1 MSLKNPKAEHEEV
14 INHAE
19 DYSEPTQAPAQV
31 PAVAQPTGQV
41 AVYQDEEDH
50 FGPRTV
56 KEAFGYFEKVGF
68 EYDPA
73 MAAGCAVISG
83 KIKTGEDMKGEAGD
97 YIDLRVLDVLYH
109 TKVNL
114 GKEEVSNEE
123 GAKQLNCYDGKT
135 VRVSSGVEGEDPI
148 EMDVNEYMD
157 TLRETYPK
165 VSLKERVRIVGIY
178 LGADRPERTLLQA
191 FDPNDEM
198 SDPQLVVIYGPTT
211 TRNQFK
217 TFTAKSM
224 LARPRKHLDIRC
236 TLQEFENPKVNRKW
250 LAMSFS
256 WVPAK

>member
-114 GKEEVSNEE
+114 G
-123 GAKQLNCYDGKT
+123 
-135 VRVSSGVEGEDPI
+135 
-148 EMDVNEYMD
+148 
-157 TLRETYPK
+157 
-165 VSLKERVRIVGIY
+165 
-178 LGADRPERTLLQA
+178 
-191 FDPNDEM
+191 
-198 SDPQLVVIYGPTT
+198 
-211 TRNQFK
+211 
-217 TFTAKSM
+217 
-224 LARPRKHLDIRC
+224 
-236 TLQEFENPKVNRKW
+236 
-250 LAMSFS
+250 
-256 WVPAK
+256 